1 MKKYDKSYIK
11 HKIISLIVIFFAS
24 ICYGAGVS
32 LFLDANNLAP
42 GGVTGIAIIL
52 NRVIGIE
59 TGTISFIIN
68 IPIMIIGWYKFGG
81 KFMIYT
87 VYTIILTS
95 MFINFFHKIPPV
107 TDDLLLAAI
116 TGGVLIAFSIG
127 TIFKAGATTGGVDII
142 VRLIKLKYKH
152 MKTGGVFLI
161 LDMIVVAL
169 SMIVFRDI
177 EISLYAAITVVVSS
191 YTMDLVIYG
200 KDEAKLF
207 YIMSRTSETEAQI
220 TKELLEVLEVG
231 VTYLEASGSY
241 SNTKRRVIMCA
252 VRKQQLPKAKEIVKE
267 IDENAFMIVTSATEI
282 FGEGYKRHGG

>member
-1 MKKYDKSYIK
+1 M
-11 HKIISLIVIFFAS
+11 
-24 ICYGAGVS
+24 
-32 LFLDANNLAP
+32 FLDANNLAP

-87 VYTIILTS
+87 IYTIFLTS
-95 MFINFFHKIPPV
+95 NFINYFDNFPPV
-107 TDDLLLAAI
+107 TNDLLLAAI

-127 TIFKAGATTGGVDII
+127 TITKAGATTGGIDII

-169 SMIVFRDI
+169 SILVFHDI
-177 EISLYAAITVVVSS
+177 ETGLYAAITVVVSS

-207 YIMSRTSETEAQI
+207 YIMSRTSETEARI

-231 VTYLEASGSY
+231 VTYLEAAGSY
-241 SNTKRRVIMCA
+241 SNAKRRVIMCA
-252 VRKQQLPKAKEIVKE
+252 VRKQQLPRAKEIVKE